1 MITSASE
8 DYLKAIYQIQQER
21 GREPVNTTALAARL
35 GVAGASVTG
44 MLKKLSAANPSL
56 VIYEPYGGVTL
67 TPDGERKALEVIRHH
82 RLIESFLIQA
92 LGYSWDEVHA
102 EAERLEHVISE
113 ELEERIAAHLGHP
126 RLDPHGDPIPD
137 REGNVVAL
145 ETLTLTRLIPGQA
158 ATVQRVSSRS
168 PELLRYLDSLGLT
181 IDARLEVVEKGPFNG
196 PLQIRLI
203 GRSAGRVTSPPEA
216 VYALSREVTDQ
227 VFVILENNQ

>member
-1 MITSASE
+1 MISAATE
-8 DYLKAIYQIQQER
+8 DYLKAIYQIQQEQ
-21 GREPVNTTALAARL
+21 GHEPVNTTALAARL

-145 ETLTLTRLIPGQA
+145 ETLPLTGLNPGQTA
-158 ATVQRVSSRS
+158 IVQRVSSRS

-203 GRSAGRVTSPPEA
+203 GRYPGRVAAPPET
-216 VYALSREVTDQ
+216 VHALSREVTDQ